1 MCVIK
6 FSMNVVALFVICIG
20 DMELSHQEVRTMP
33 KHGRLTLANAG
44 YSMPADAAA
53 YQSPPF
59 YYRGTRSIAV
69 AFETDADAAA
79 SALPA
84 QLTVSDP
91 ATAVLSF
98 YDYPWTTFGP
108 YHEAILS
115 VLVEHQGRPMTYIMH
130 IAVTTEP
137 PMLAGREIWGF
148 PKKLAQISFEQERD
162 MIYGKLE
169 RPAGIRLASAVVRP
183 ERPADNGHSAPRPP
197 VSLRLIPS
205 AEENGRP
212 VCADLIETF
221 TDVKIHEA
229 WTGTGSV
236 AFAEG
241 SRLDPWNLL
250 PVKKIVQASYMLSD
264 MTLGFGKV
272 IDRLE

>member
-1 MCVIK
+1 MAK
-6 FSMNVVALFVICIG
+6 
-20 DMELSHQEVRTMP
+20 QQ
-33 KHGRLTLANAG
+33 GRLNLRNAQ

-69 AFETDADAAA
+69 AFETDADVAAE
-79 SALPA
+79 ALPA
-84 QLTVSDP
+84 PLSVAEP

-98 YDYPWTTFGP
+98 YEYPWTTFGP
-108 YHEAILS
+108 YNEAILS
-115 VLVEHQGRPMTYIMH
+115 LLVEHKGRPMTYIIH

-148 PKKLAQISFEQERD
+148 PKKLAQIEFKAERD
-162 MIYGKLE
+162 MLYGTLE
-169 RPAGIRLASAVVRP
+169 RPAGVRLASAIVRP
-183 ERPADNGHSAPRPP
+183 ERPAPNGRSGGPP
-197 VSLRLIPS
+197 AVSMRLIPS

-212 VCADLIETF
+212 VCAEIIETK
-221 TDVKIHEA
+221 TEVKVHES
-229 WTGTGSV
+229 WIGTGSI
-236 AFAEG
+236 AFAEA
-241 SRLDPWNLL
+241 SRLDPWNRL
-250 PVKKIVQASYMLSD
+250 PVKRIVQAGYTLSE

>member
-1 MCVIK
+1 M
-6 FSMNVVALFVICIG
+6 A
-20 DMELSHQEVRTMP
+20 
-33 KHGRLTLANAG
+33 KHGKINLKNAG

-53 YQSPPF
+53 YQRPPF

-69 AFETDADAAA
+69 AFETDADAALE
-79 SALPA
+79 ALPA
-84 QLTVSDP
+84 QLTLSDP

-98 YDYPWTTFGP
+98 YEYPWTTFGP
-108 YHEAILS
+108 YNEAILS
-115 VLVEHQGRPMTYIMH
+115 VLVEHKGKPMTYIMH

-148 PKKLAQISFEQERD
+148 PKKLAQIEFKSERD
-162 MIYGKLE
+162 MIYGTLE
-169 RPAGIRLASAVVRP
+169 RPAGIRLASAIVRP
-183 ERPADNGHSAPRPP
+183 ERPTDNGHSAPRPP

-205 AEENGRP
+205 AEEHGRP
-212 VCADLIETF
+212 SVAELIET
-221 TDVKIHEA
+221 TTEVKVIEG

-241 SRLDPWNLL
+241 SKLDPWARL
-250 PVKKIVQASYMLSD
+250 PVKRVIQASYMLSE

-272 IDRLE
+272 IDHLE